1 MIRMSRGERVHKGQ
15 LAIWA
20 ILTFSLSFCLFAVA
34 MPIYNREKIVGS
46 TIAPAFLL
54 APFAIQ
60 VLWFAGG
67 AIYSARRKKREPV
80 IGMLLGFAVE
90 GLALMILILISASAH
105 Y

>member
-1 MIRMSRGERVHKGQ
+1 MHKGQ
-15 LAIWA
+15 VAIWA
-20 ILTFSLSFCLFAVA
+20 ILTFSLLLCVFAVA
-34 MPIYNREKIVGS
+34 MPIYNREKMVQS

-54 APFAIQ
+54 APFVIQ

-67 AIYSARRKKREPV
+67 AIYSARLKKREPV
-80 IGMLLGFAVE
+80 IGILLGLAVE